1 MACRITAI
9 HEEHCLLPQQ
19 HMGARLGRST
29 NTALDMLVRQ
39 IHAAWQAENDVTS
52 LLSLDMT
59 GPFDRVVSVQL
70 LHNLRKR

>member
-1 MACRITAI
+1 
-9 HEEHCLLPQQ
+9 
-19 HMGARLGRST
+19 
-29 NTALDMLVRQ
+29 
-39 IHAAWQAENDVTS
+39 